1 MFDDMIPEE
10 REERYKQLITLLRR
24 GLREPAAISSPEQSQ
39 IIARVRERLTQADDL
54 ASRPEAMPV
63 QQPGQTGSRPRARTS
78 SRRGRMLRFVNG
90 LAAVLVVGMLVGASL
105 LLFRSSLH
113 QNGARL
119 PNQNGT
125 RLPTDATGPTARAQA
140 NGMEASLHLVTT
152 GPYFLSELL
161 SVDVSLTNHTRMTV
175 ELLGRNKADDV
186 CFSSALNAQV
196 TGGGAP
202 TYTLP
207 RLAVACLQPL
217 YVTWLAPG
225 QTLTIHYYL
234 PVTKSGE
241 VTITMGPMKEPRLA
255 SPLDGHW
262 PFLRIRVDPQV
273 PSNRM
278 LSLHAQGTQVMI
290 QAPPAARTHLLYRES
305 ITCDQ
310 YGDGSHADWTPLAT
324 TVLSQ
329 PACPMAHKHWVY
341 IVSAPGYA
349 IVAGNRDS

>member
-10 REERYKQLITLLRR
+10 GEERYKQLITLLRR
-24 GLREPAAISSPEQSQ
+24 GLSEPAAISSPEQSE
-39 IIARVRERLTQADDL
+39 IVVRVRERLTQADDL

-63 QQPGQTGSRPRARTS
+63 QQPGQTGSGPRARTS
-78 SRRGRMLRFVNG
+78 SQRGRILRFVNG

-113 QNGARL
+113 QNGA
-119 PNQNGT
+119 

-175 ELLGRNKADDV
+175 ELLGRNKADSV
-186 CFSSALNAQV
+186 CFSSALNALA

-207 RLAVACLQPL
+207 RLDVACLQPL

-225 QTLTIHYYL
+225 QTLTMHYYL

-241 VTITMGPMKEPRLA
+241 VTITMGPMRVPHLA

-262 PFLRIRVDPQV
+262 PSLRIHVDAQV
-273 PSNRM
+273 PSNRL

-290 QAPPAARTHLLYRES
+290 QAPPAARAHLLYREL

-310 YGDGSHADWTPLAT
+310 YAGGGHADWTPLAT

-329 PACPMAHKHWVY
+329 PICPTAHKHWVY

-349 IVAGNRDS
+349 IVAGKRDS